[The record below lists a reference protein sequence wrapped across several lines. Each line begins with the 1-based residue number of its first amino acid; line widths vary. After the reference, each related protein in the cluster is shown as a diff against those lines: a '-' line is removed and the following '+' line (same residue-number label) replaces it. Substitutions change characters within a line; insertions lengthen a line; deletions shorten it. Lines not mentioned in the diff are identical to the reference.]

1 VICDMQSKDCHLYQ
15 LEGEWNDYVN
25 SCMYGAIDDKEDPGL
40 VELSYNSP

>member
-1 VICDMQSKDCHLYQ
+1 MQSKDCHLYQ